1 MDPPPYNG
9 CPVSGSTGSQ
19 SAARRQESGAGGHCH
34 SLWVVMYSGKTRH
47 QQICQAVLQ
56 IDILTRMYPCGECAA
71 HFKELVRN
79 NPPRVASGPELQQYM
94 CELHNQVNQ
103 RLRKPA
109 FNCALAGA
117 RWRAL
122 DCDEDGV
129 AACAIQPA
137 NSSLG
142 ARRWPW

>member
-19 SAARRQESGAGGHCH
+19 SAARRQES
-34 SLWVVMYSGKTRH
+34 
-47 QQICQAVLQ
+47 
-56 IDILTRMYPCGECAA
+56 A